1 VIVAPVEG
9 GEVSFIGG
17 PKPFFFKDFTN
28 FIHEQVTHEYMVL
41 ESVLFGALSLMAYLA
56 KIE

>member
-1 VIVAPVEG
+1 MEG

-41 ESVLFGALSLMAYLA
+41 ESVFLGALSLMAHLA